1 MTHTLKFLVFFVE
14 LLNLKFRI
22 TVTSFIYK
30 NTMLSYIKCRSK
42 GRKGKTHSTLQTL
55 TISLHT
61 TLPDFRETVQ
71 ETGTGQGNLFNL
83 NQNGL
88 EHPLSGESLAYF

>member
-1 MTHTLKFLVFFVE
+1 MFFVE

-55 TISLHT
+55 TISLPHHPAR
-61 TLPDFRETVQ
+61 L
-71 ETGTGQGNLFNL
+71 QGN
-83 NQNGL
+83 G
-88 EHPLSGESLAYF
+88 SGNRDRSRESI